1 MLAASRKAIISTASK
16 ATYAT
21 ATTTHGLQLTTA
33 SNGVKVASS
42 QEPGQT
48 ASLAVVVNGGSRAE
62 SAANAGVAHFLKN
75 YGFKN
80 NANRTAFR
88 VTREAELAG
97 GVLSSNLTHESLVY
111 SAELLKEDAELFAE
125 ILSDVVSTQK
135 FQQHE
140 FYDVAQQTAT
150 ESSNALACAEIN
162 AIETAHQVAFRTGLG
177 NSIFAKPSA
186 RISNDA
192 VKAYAQQLFTQE
204 NITLVG
210 TGIEHEQLQ
219 SLAETY
225 FNLPAGNLNLTGS
238 KYFGGESRIESVS
251 TKGEYVLAFEG
262 AAADSAEFAA
272 LQVLRHALGG
282 DVHVKHTEGSGI
294 LAQTA
299 AKFAQGTE
307 IKAFNIGYSDAG
319 LFGVQVSAATADTGA
334 AVSAAAEQLKA
345 VASGLSA
352 EDFSRAVTQ
361 AKFAATAGFE
371 TRLDRL
377 QTLGVQALRAGKYT
391 STAESVA
398 AIEKVTTAD
407 IAQVA
412 EKLLKSKATTVAL
425 GDLNIL
431 PYADSVSL

>member
-21 ATTTHGLQLTTA
+21 AATANGIQISTA

-62 SAANAGVAHFLKN
+62 SGKNAGVAHFLKN

-88 VTREAELAG
+88 IAREAEIAG
-97 GVLSSNLTHESLVY
+97 GVLSSNLSHETLTF
-111 SAELLKEDAELFAE
+111 SAELLEDDIELFTE
-125 ILSDVVSTQK
+125 ILTDVVTKQK

-140 FYDVAQQTAT
+140 FVDVAHQTAA
-150 ESSNALACAEIN
+150 EAANAWAVAEVS
-162 AIETAHQVAFRTGLG
+162 AIEAAHNVAFRSGLG
-177 NSIFAKPSA
+177 NSIFAKPTA
-186 RISNDA
+186 RINNDA
-192 VKAYAQQLFTQE
+192 VKAYAQELFTQG
-204 NITLVG
+204 NVALVG
-210 TGIEHEQLQ
+210 TGIDHEILQ
-219 SLAETY
+219 NLADTYLNLPSGKLSLA
-225 FNLPAGNLNLTGS
+225 GS

-251 TKGEYVLAFEG
+251 SKAEYIVAFQG
-262 AAADSAEFAA
+262 AAADSAEYAA

-282 DVHVKHTEGSGI
+282 EVNIKHTAGSGI

-299 AKFAQGTE
+299 AKFAEGTE
-307 IKAFNIGYSDAG
+307 IKAFNLGYSDAG
-319 LFGVQVSAATADTGA
+319 LFGVQVSAANAETGA
-334 AVSAAAEQLKA
+334 AVSAAVEQLKA
-345 VASGLSA
+345 VAKGLSA
-352 EDFSRAVTQ
+352 EDFSRAVAQ

-377 QTLGVQALRAGKYT
+377 ETLGAQALRSGKYT
-391 STAESVA
+391 SAAESAA

-425 GDLNIL
+425 GDLTSL